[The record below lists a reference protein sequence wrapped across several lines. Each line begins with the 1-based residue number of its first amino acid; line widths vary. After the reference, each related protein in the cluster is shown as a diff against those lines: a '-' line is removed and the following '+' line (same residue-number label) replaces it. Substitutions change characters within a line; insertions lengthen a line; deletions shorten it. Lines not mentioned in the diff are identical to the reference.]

1 MKKQNI
7 NKKNTIISVILLLVL
22 VIVCYFVV
30 SNFKINKV
38 LSAKYDN
45 IKCITSDCDGIM
57 ATRKIKNKE
66 MVFLLNSKGKI
77 ISKYEKKSDKYEP
90 YALSKN
96 YFISVSQN
104 DDKSKTTYIVYNKK
118 GKQIYKTEEKLEKIN
133 DDYILISSDNE
144 KFSIIDK
151 DGKVVYSDIKE
162 VNLYDNNKFISAKID
177 KDYIIFDEKL
187 EKVLTN
193 YTVDKEV
200 KDKNDEVLYL
210 IIKDTKSEEYSYF
223 DIKSSKIIG
232 ESFSSYKE
240 SDNED
245 EFLITKKVNNSK
257 VTYILYKNGK
267 QKKSDNSKSQI
278 EIVNDIKSILN
289 KDYYLYTSTVSSE
302 SNKYV
307 LVDNLKENSIG
318 TFNVKTKKY
327 TEIYKYSKTENI
339 YSTVNKIES
348 KNKEY
353 YQISCSLNICDTPVS
368 VVYNLTDNKEIL
380 KNNDSDKIV
389 KNYAQYENN
398 YKVIKYAKTGEN
410 EDYKGKYVLY
420 DNNNKEVSKLD
431 NEIVVIDSK
440 MIIGN
445 DISDSKVALYNSKTK
460 KMLTETK
467 GEIINLNNENLYKYT
482 NDNNEEFI
490 VDNTGKEI
498 ANKSS
503 NDVLVYSDD
512 SILSGDK
519 SIEVYNLNT
528 NKKINYSLTKNEEI
542 TDVTSSVIKP
552 YKGLIYV
559 NNSKNKYFKIIKT
572 NGKEKKIKKLTIDRI
587 MQNKDKDVIIITKN
601 SSNKYGLYI
610 IK

>member
-7 NKKNTIISVILLLVL
+7 NKKNTIISIILLLVL

-66 MVFLLNSKGKI
+66 MVFLLNSKGKV

-90 YALSKN
+90 YTLSKN
-96 YFISVSQN
+96 YFISSSQN

-118 GKQIYKTEEKLEKIN
+118 GKQIYKTQEKLEKIN

-144 KFSIIDK
+144 KYSIVNK
-151 DGKVVYSDIKE
+151 DGKLVYSNIKE
-162 VNLYDNNKFISAKID
+162 VNFYNNKKFISAKID
-177 KDYIIFDEKL
+177 QDYILFNEKL

-200 KDKNDEVLYL
+200 KNKNDEVLYL
-210 IIKDTKSEEYSYF
+210 ILKDTKSEEYSYF
-223 DIKSSKIIG
+223 DIKSSKIVG
-232 ESFSSYKE
+232 ESFSNYKE
-240 SDNED
+240 SENEA
-245 EFLITKKVNNSK
+245 EYLITRKVNNSK
-257 VTYILYKNGK
+257 VTYVLYKNGK

-278 EIVNDIKSILN
+278 ELVNDIKSILN
-289 KDYYLYTSTVSSE
+289 KDYYLYTSTVSNE
-302 SNKYV
+302 GNKYV

-318 TFNVKTKKY
+318 TFNIKTKKY
-327 TEIYKYSKTENI
+327 IEIYKYSKTENI

-353 YQISCSLNICDTPVS
+353 YQISCSSNMCDTPVS

-380 KNNDSDKIV
+380 RNNDSDKIV
-389 KNYAQYENN
+389 KKYAQYENN
-398 YKVIKYAKTGEN
+398 YKVIKYAKSGDN

-420 DNNNKEVSKLD
+420 DNNNKEVAKLD
-431 NEIVVIDSK
+431 NEVIVIDSK

-445 DISDSKVALYNSKTK
+445 DISDSKIALYNSEIK

-467 GEIINLNNENLYKYT
+467 GEIINLNNKKLYKYT

-498 ANKSS
+498 ATKSS
-503 NDVLVYSDD
+503 NGVLVYSDD

-519 SIEVYNLNT
+519 SIEAYNLDT

-542 TDVTSSVIKP
+542 TDVTSSTIKP

-559 NNSKNKYFKIIKT
+559 NNTKNNYFKIIKN
-572 NGKEKKIKKLTIDRI
+572 NGKEKKIKKLIINRVI
-587 MQNKDKDVIIITKN
+587 QNKEKNVVIITKN
-601 SSNKYGLYI
+601 SSNQYGLYI

>member
-1 MKKQNI
+1 MLYLFIMTVN
-7 NKKNTIISVILLLVL
+7 LVL
-22 VIVCYFVV
+22 QR
-30 SNFKINKV
+30 
-38 LSAKYDN
+38 LRRD
-45 IKCITSDCDGIM
+45 
-57 ATRKIKNKE
+57 
-66 MVFLLNSKGKI
+66 NSKGKV

-96 YFISVSQN
+96 YFISSSQN
-104 DDKSKTTYIVYNKK
+104 DDKSKTTYVVYNKK

-144 KFSIIDK
+144 KFSIINK

-210 IIKDTKSEEYSYF
+210 IVKDAKSEEYSYF

-380 KNNDSDKIV
+380 KNNDSDKMV

-420 DNNNKEVSKLD
+420 DNNNKDVSKLD

>member
-7 NKKNTIISVILLLVL
+7 NKKNTIISIILLLVL

-66 MVFLLNSKGKI
+66 MVFLLNSKGKV

-90 YALSKN
+90 YTLSKN
-96 YFISVSQN
+96 YFISSSQN
-104 DDKSKTTYIVYNKK
+104 DDKRKTTYIVYNKK
-118 GKQIYKTEEKLEKIN
+118 GKQIYKTQEKMEKIN

-144 KFSIIDK
+144 KYSIVNK
-151 DGKVVYSDIKE
+151 DGKLVYSNIKE
-162 VNLYDNNKFISAKID
+162 VNFYNNKKFISAKID
-177 KDYIIFDEKL
+177 KDYIIFNEKL

-210 IIKDTKSEEYSYF
+210 IVKDAKSEEYSYF

-245 EFLITKKVNNSK
+245 EFLIIKKVNNSK

-289 KDYYLYTSTVSSE
+289 KDYYLYTSTVLNE
-302 SNKYV
+302 GNKYV

-318 TFNVKTKKY
+318 TFNIKTKKY

>member
-7 NKKNTIISVILLLVL
+7 NKKNTIISIILLLVL

-66 MVFLLNSKGKI
+66 MVFLLNSKGKV

-90 YALSKN
+90 YTLSKN
-96 YFISVSQN
+96 YFISSSQN

-118 GKQIYKTEEKLEKIN
+118 GKQIYKTQEKLEKIN

-144 KFSIIDK
+144 KYSIVNK
-151 DGKVVYSDIKE
+151 DGKLVYSNIKE
-162 VNLYDNNKFISAKID
+162 VNFYNNKKFISAKID
-177 KDYIIFDEKL
+177 QDYILFNEKL

-200 KDKNDEVLYL
+200 KNKNDEVLYL
-210 IIKDTKSEEYSYF
+210 ILKDTKSEEYSYF
-223 DIKSSKIIG
+223 DIKSSKIVG
-232 ESFSSYKE
+232 ESFSNYKE
-240 SDNED
+240 SENEA
-245 EFLITKKVNNSK
+245 EYLITRKVNNSK
-257 VTYILYKNGK
+257 VTYVLYKNGK

-278 EIVNDIKSILN
+278 ELVNDIKSILN
-289 KDYYLYTSTVSSE
+289 KDYYLYTSTVSNE
-302 SNKYV
+302 GNKYV

-318 TFNVKTKKY
+318 TFNIKTKKY
-327 TEIYKYSKTENI
+327 IEIYKYSKTENI

-353 YQISCSLNICDTPVS
+353 YQISCSSNMCDTPVS

-380 KNNDSDKIV
+380 RNNDSDKIV
-389 KNYAQYENN
+389 KKYAQYENN
-398 YKVIKYAKTGEN
+398 YKVIKYAKSGDN

-420 DNNNKEVSKLD
+420 DNNNKEVAKLD
-431 NEIVVIDSK
+431 NEVIVIDSK

-445 DISDSKVALYNSKTK
+445 DISDSKIALYNSETK
-460 KMLTETK
+460 KKLTETK
-467 GEIINLNNENLYKYT
+467 GEIINLNNKKLYKYT

-498 ANKSS
+498 ATKSS
-503 NDVLVYSDD
+503 NGVLVYSDD

-519 SIEVYNLNT
+519 SIEAYNLDT

-542 TDVTSSVIKP
+542 TDVTSSTIKP

-559 NNSKNKYFKIIKT
+559 NNTKNNYFKIIKN
-572 NGKEKKIKKLTIDRI
+572 NGKEKKIKKLIINRVI
-587 MQNKDKDVIIITKN
+587 QNKEKNVVIITKN
-601 SSNKYGLYI
+601 SSNQYGLYI

>member
-1 MKKQNI
+1 MEKKRKNILIISIISLLILVIILYFIINNIQI
-7 NKKNTIISVILLLVL
+7 NKI
-22 VIVCYFVV
+22 
-30 SNFKINKV
+30 
-38 LSAKYDN
+38 LSAKYDD
-45 IKCITSDCDGIM
+45 IKCVDSNCNGIIASKDG
-57 ATRKIKNKE
+57 KNKE
-66 MVFLLNSKGKI
+66 FVLLDSNGKI
-77 ISKYEKKSDKYEP
+77 ISKFKNNKTTYNINVI
-90 YALSKN
+90 SKN
-96 YFISVSQN
+96 YFISVDQS
-104 DDKSKTTYIVYNKK
+104 DDNKTTYILYNKK
-118 GKQIYKTEEKLEKIN
+118 GKQVYKTNEKLEKIN
-133 DDYILISSDNE
+133 DEYILVNNDNE
-144 KFSIIDK
+144 KYTILSKDGEKIYSNINEISILDNGKYIYAQIDK
-151 DGKVVYSDIKE
+151 EYV
-162 VNLYDNNKFISAKID
+162 
-177 KDYIIFDEKL
+177 IFNEKL
-187 EKVLTN
+187 DKVLTN
-193 YTVDKEV
+193 YTVDKEI
-200 KDKNDEVLYL
+200 KDKDNKTLYL
-210 IIKDTKSEEYSYF
+210 IIKDVKSEEYSYF

-240 SDNED
+240 SDNES
-245 EFLITKKVNNSK
+245 EFLITRKVNNSK

-267 QKKSDNSKSQI
+267 QKKSENSKSQI
-278 EIVNDIKSILN
+278 ELVNDIKSILN
-289 KDYYLYTSTVSSE
+289 NDYYLYTSTVLKE

-318 TFNVKTKKY
+318 TFNIKTKKY

-353 YQISCSLNICDTPVS
+353 YQISCDSNICDTPVS

-389 KNYAQYENN
+389 RNYTQYENN
-398 YKVIKYAKTGEN
+398 YKVIKYAKNGEN
-410 EDYKGKYVLY
+410 EDYNGKYVLY

-445 DISDSKVALYNSKTK
+445 DISDSKIALYNSKTK
-460 KMLTETK
+460 KMLTEAK
-467 GEIINLNNENLYKYT
+467 GEIINLNNEKLYKYT
-482 NDNNEEFI
+482 TDNNEEFI

-498 ANKSS
+498 AQKSS

-519 SIEVYNLNT
+519 SLEVYNLNT

-542 TDVTSSVIKP
+542 TDITSETIKP
-552 YKGLIYV
+552 YKGLIYI
-559 NNSKNKYFKIIKT
+559 NNTKNNYFKIIKN
-572 NGKEKKIKKLTIDRI
+572 NGKEKKIKKLTINRI
-587 MQNKDKDVIIITKN
+587 MQNDEKNVIIITKN

>member
-7 NKKNTIISVILLLVL
+7 NKKNTIISIILLLIL

-45 IKCITSDCDGIM
+45 IKCITSDCDSIM

-66 MVFLLNSKGKI
+66 MVFLLNSKGKV

-90 YALSKN
+90 YTLSKN
-96 YFISVSQN
+96 YFISSSQN

-118 GKQIYKTEEKLEKIN
+118 GKQIYKTQEKLEKIN

-144 KFSIIDK
+144 KYSIVNK
-151 DGKVVYSDIKE
+151 DGKLVYSNIKE
-162 VNLYDNNKFISAKID
+162 VNFYNNKKFISAKID
-177 KDYIIFDEKL
+177 QDYILFNEKL

-200 KDKNDEVLYL
+200 KNKNDEVLYL
-210 IIKDTKSEEYSYF
+210 ILKDTKSEEYSYF
-223 DIKSSKIIG
+223 DIKSSKIVG
-232 ESFSSYKE
+232 ESFSNYKE
-240 SDNED
+240 SENEA
-245 EFLITKKVNNSK
+245 EYLITRKVNNSK
-257 VTYILYKNGK
+257 VTYVLYKNGK

-278 EIVNDIKSILN
+278 ELVNDIKSILN
-289 KDYYLYTSTVSSE
+289 KDYYLYTSTVSNE
-302 SNKYV
+302 GNKYV

-318 TFNVKTKKY
+318 TFNIKTKKY
-327 TEIYKYSKTENI
+327 IEIYKYSKTENI

-353 YQISCSLNICDTPVS
+353 YQISCSSNMCDTPVS

-380 KNNDSDKIV
+380 RNNDSDKIV
-389 KNYAQYENN
+389 KKYAQYENN
-398 YKVIKYAKTGEN
+398 YKVIKYAKSGDN

-420 DNNNKEVSKLD
+420 DNNNKEVAKLD
-431 NEIVVIDSK
+431 NEVIVIDSK

-445 DISDSKVALYNSKTK
+445 DISDSKIALYNSETK
-460 KMLTETK
+460 KKLTETK
-467 GEIINLNNENLYKYT
+467 GEIINLNNKKLYKYT

-498 ANKSS
+498 ATKSS
-503 NDVLVYSDD
+503 NGVLVYSDD

-519 SIEVYNLNT
+519 SIEAYNLDT

-542 TDVTSSVIKP
+542 TDVTSSTIKP

-559 NNSKNKYFKIIKT
+559 NNTKNNYFKIIKN
-572 NGKEKKIKKLTIDRI
+572 NGKEKKIKKLIINRVI
-587 MQNKDKDVIIITKN
+587 QNKEKNVVIITKN
-601 SSNKYGLYI
+601 SSNQYGLYI

>member
-7 NKKNTIISVILLLVL
+7 NKKNTIISIILLLIL

-66 MVFLLNSKGKI
+66 MVFLLNSKGKV

-90 YALSKN
+90 YTLSKN
-96 YFISVSQN
+96 YFISSSQN

-118 GKQIYKTEEKLEKIN
+118 GKQIYKTQEKLEKIN

-144 KFSIIDK
+144 KYSIVNK
-151 DGKVVYSDIKE
+151 DGKLVYSNIKE
-162 VNLYDNNKFISAKID
+162 VNFYNNKKFISAKID
-177 KDYIIFDEKL
+177 QDYILFNEKL

-200 KDKNDEVLYL
+200 KNKNDEVLYL
-210 IIKDTKSEEYSYF
+210 ILKDTKSEEYSYF
-223 DIKSSKIIG
+223 DIKSSKIVG
-232 ESFSSYKE
+232 ESFSNYKE
-240 SDNED
+240 SENEA
-245 EFLITKKVNNSK
+245 EYLITRKVNNSK
-257 VTYILYKNGK
+257 VTYVLYKNGK

-278 EIVNDIKSILN
+278 ELVNDIKSILN
-289 KDYYLYTSTVSSE
+289 KDYYLYTSTVSNE
-302 SNKYV
+302 GNKYV

-318 TFNVKTKKY
+318 TFNIKTKKY

-353 YQISCSLNICDTPVS
+353 YQISCSSNMCDTPVS

-380 KNNDSDKIV
+380 RNNDSDKIV
-389 KNYAQYENN
+389 KKYAQYENN
-398 YKVIKYAKTGEN
+398 YKVIKYAKTGDN

-420 DNNNKEVSKLD
+420 DNNNKEVAKLD
-431 NEIVVIDSK
+431 NEVIVIDSK

-445 DISDSKVALYNSKTK
+445 DISDSKIALYNSEIK

-467 GEIINLNNENLYKYT
+467 GEIINLNNKKLYKYT

-498 ANKSS
+498 ATKSS
-503 NDVLVYSDD
+503 NGVLVYSDD

-519 SIEVYNLNT
+519 SIEAYNLDT

-542 TDVTSSVIKP
+542 TDVTSSTIKP

-559 NNSKNKYFKIIKT
+559 NNTKNNYFKIIKN
-572 NGKEKKIKKLTIDRI
+572 NGKEKKIKKLIINRVI
-587 MQNKDKDVIIITKN
+587 QNKEKNVVIITKN
-601 SSNKYGLYI
+601 SSNQYGLYI

>member
-1 MKKQNI
+1 MEKKRKNILIISIISLLILVIILYFIINNMQI
-7 NKKNTIISVILLLVL
+7 NKI
-22 VIVCYFVV
+22 
-30 SNFKINKV
+30 
-38 LSAKYDN
+38 LSAKYDD
-45 IKCITSDCDGIM
+45 IKCVDSNCNGVV
-57 ATRKIKNKE
+57 ASKNGKNKE
-66 MVFLLNSKGKI
+66 FVLLDSNGKI
-77 ISKYEKKSDKYEP
+77 ISKFKNNNTTYNIN
-90 YALSKN
+90 AISKN
-96 YFISVSQN
+96 YFISVDQN
-104 DDKSKTTYIVYNKK
+104 DDNKTTYILYNKK
-118 GKQIYKTEEKLEKIN
+118 GKQVYKTNEKLEKIN
-133 DDYILISSDNE
+133 DEYILVNNDNE
-144 KFSIIDK
+144 KYTILSKHGEKKYSNINEINILDN
-151 DGKVVYSDIKE
+151 GKYIYAQIGKE
-162 VNLYDNNKFISAKID
+162 YV
-177 KDYIIFDEKL
+177 IFNEKL
-187 EKVLTN
+187 DKVLTN
-193 YTVDKEV
+193 YTVDKEI
-200 KDKNDEVLYL
+200 KDKNNKTIYL
-210 IIKDTKSEEYSYF
+210 IIKDVKSEEYSYF
-223 DIKSSKIIG
+223 DVKSSKIIG

-240 SDNED
+240 SDNEN
-245 EFLITKKVNNSK
+245 EFLITRKVNNSK

>member
-1 MKKQNI
+1 MGKQI
-7 NKKNTIISVILLLVL
+7 KNKKFTIISVILLLVL
-22 VIVCYFVV
+22 VIVCYFII
-30 SNFKINKV
+30 SNFKISKV
-38 LSAKYDN
+38 LSAKYDT
-45 IKCITSDCDGIM
+45 IKCITSDCDGII
-57 ATRKIKNKE
+57 ATRKNKDKE
-66 MVFLLNSKGKI
+66 MVFLLNSKGKV

-96 YFISVSQN
+96 YFISSSQN
-104 DDKSKTTYIVYNKK
+104 DDKSKTTYVVYNKK

-144 KFSIIDK
+144 KFSIINK

-210 IIKDTKSEEYSYF
+210 IVKDAKSEEYSYF

>member
-1 MKKQNI
+1 MEKKRKNILIISIISLLILVIILYFIINNIQI
-7 NKKNTIISVILLLVL
+7 NKI
-22 VIVCYFVV
+22 
-30 SNFKINKV
+30 
-38 LSAKYDN
+38 LSAKYDD
-45 IKCITSDCDGIM
+45 IKCVDSNCNGIIASKDG
-57 ATRKIKNKE
+57 KNKE
-66 MVFLLNSKGKI
+66 FVLLDSNGKI
-77 ISKYEKKSDKYEP
+77 ISKFKNNKTTYNISVI
-90 YALSKN
+90 SKN
-96 YFISVSQN
+96 YFISVDQN
-104 DDKSKTTYIVYNKK
+104 DDNKTTYILYNKK
-118 GKQIYKTEEKLEKIN
+118 GKQVYKTNEKLEKIN
-133 DDYILISSDNE
+133 DEYILVNNDNE
-144 KFSIIDK
+144 KYTILSKHGEKKYSNINEINILDN
-151 DGKVVYSDIKE
+151 GKYIYAQIGKE
-162 VNLYDNNKFISAKID
+162 YV
-177 KDYIIFDEKL
+177 IFNEKL
-187 EKVLTN
+187 DKVLTN

-200 KDKNDEVLYL
+200 KDKNDKLLYL
-210 IIKDTKSEEYSYF
+210 IVKDTKSEEYNYF

-257 VTYILYKNGK
+257 ATYILYKNGK

-278 EIVNDIKSILN
+278 ELVNDIKSILN

-318 TFNVKTKKY
+318 TFNLKTKKY

-353 YQISCSLNICDTPVS
+353 YQISCGSNTCDTPVS

-380 KNNDSDKIV
+380 RNNDSDKIV
-389 KNYAQYENN
+389 KNYTQYENN

-410 EDYKGKYVLY
+410 EDYNGKYVLY

-445 DISDSKVALYNSKTK
+445 DVSDSKIALYNSKTK

-467 GEIINLNNENLYKYT
+467 GEIINLNKENLYKYT

-490 VDNTGKEI
+490 VDNKGKEI
-498 ANKSS
+498 AQKSS
-503 NDVLVYSDD
+503 NEVLVYSGD

-519 SIEVYNLNT
+519 SLEVYNLNT
-528 NKKINYSLTKNEEI
+528 NNKINYSLTKNEEI
-542 TDVTSSVIKP
+542 TDVTSSTIKP

-559 NNSKNKYFKIIKT
+559 NNTKNNYFKIIKA
-572 NGKEKKIKKLTIDRI
+572 NGKEKKVKKLTINRI
-587 MQNKDKDVIIITKN
+587 MENDEKNVIIITKN
-601 SSNKYGLYI
+601 NSNKYGLYI

>member
-1 MKKQNI
+1 MGKQI
-7 NKKNTIISVILLLVL
+7 KNKKFTIISVILLLVL
-22 VIVCYFVV
+22 VIVCYFII
-30 SNFKINKV
+30 SNFKISKV
-38 LSAKYDN
+38 LSTKYDT

-57 ATRKIKNKE
+57 ATRKNKDKE
-66 MVFLLNSKGKI
+66 MVFLLNSKGKV

-96 YFISVSQN
+96 YFISSSQN
-104 DDKSKTTYIVYNKK
+104 DDKSKTTYVVYNKK

-144 KFSIIDK
+144 KFSIINK

-210 IIKDTKSEEYSYF
+210 IVKDAKSEEYSYF

>member
-7 NKKNTIISVILLLVL
+7 NKKNTIISIILLLVL

-96 YFISVSQN
+96 YFISSSQN
-104 DDKSKTTYIVYNKK
+104 DDKSKTTYVVYNKK
-118 GKQIYKTEEKLEKIN
+118 GKQIYKTQEKLEKIN

-144 KFSIIDK
+144 KYSIVNK

-210 IIKDTKSEEYSYF
+210 IVKDAKSEEYSYF

>member
-1 MKKQNI
+1 MKKQKI
-7 NKKNTIISVILLLVL
+7 NKKNTIISIILLLVL

-90 YALSKN
+90 YTLSKN
-96 YFISVSQN
+96 YFISSSQN

-118 GKQIYKTEEKLEKIN
+118 GKQIYKTQEKLEKIN

-144 KFSIIDK
+144 KYSIVNK
-151 DGKVVYSDIKE
+151 DGKLVYSDIKE
-162 VNLYDNNKFISAKID
+162 VNFYNNKKFISAKID
-177 KDYIIFDEKL
+177 QDYILFNEKL

-200 KDKNDEVLYL
+200 KNKNDEVLYL

-223 DIKSSKIIG
+223 DIKSSKIVG
-232 ESFSSYKE
+232 ESFSNYKE
-240 SDNED
+240 SENED
-245 EFLITKKVNNSK
+245 EYLITRKVNNSK
-257 VTYILYKNGK
+257 VTYVLYKNGK
-267 QKKSDNSKSQI
+267 QKKSENSKSQI
-278 EIVNDIKSILN
+278 ELVNDIKSILN
-289 KDYYLYTSTVSSE
+289 KDYYLYTSTVSNE
-302 SNKYV
+302 GNKYV

-318 TFNVKTKKY
+318 IFNIKTKKY

-353 YQISCSLNICDTPVS
+353 YQISCSSNMCDTPVS

-380 KNNDSDKIV
+380 RNNDSDKIV
-389 KNYAQYENN
+389 KKYAQYENN

-420 DNNNKEVSKLD
+420 DNNNKEVAKLD
-431 NEIVVIDSK
+431 NEVIVIDSK

-445 DISDSKVALYNSKTK
+445 DISDSKIALYNSEIK

-467 GEIINLNNENLYKYT
+467 GEIINLNNKKLYKYT

-498 ANKSS
+498 ATKSS
-503 NDVLVYSDD
+503 NGVLVYSDD

-519 SIEVYNLNT
+519 SIEVYNLDT

-542 TDVTSSVIKP
+542 TDVTSSTIKP

-559 NNSKNKYFKIIKT
+559 NNTKNNYFKIIKN
-572 NGKEKKIKKLTIDRI
+572 NGKEKKIKKLIINRVI
-587 MQNKDKDVIIITKN
+587 QNKEKNVVIITKN
-601 SSNKYGLYI
+601 SSNQYGLYI

>member
-1 MKKQNI
+1 MLFR
-7 NKKNTIISVILLLVL
+7 S
-22 VIVCYFVV
+22 
-30 SNFKINKV
+30 
-38 LSAKYDN
+38 
-45 IKCITSDCDGIM
+45 
-57 ATRKIKNKE
+57 
-66 MVFLLNSKGKI
+66 
-77 ISKYEKKSDKYEP
+77 
-90 YALSKN
+90 
-96 YFISVSQN
+96 
-104 DDKSKTTYIVYNKK
+104 
-118 GKQIYKTEEKLEKIN
+118 
-133 DDYILISSDNE
+133 
-144 KFSIIDK
+144 
-151 DGKVVYSDIKE
+151 
-162 VNLYDNNKFISAKID
+162 
-177 KDYIIFDEKL
+177 
-187 EKVLTN
+187 
-193 YTVDKEV
+193 
-200 KDKNDEVLYL
+200 
-210 IIKDTKSEEYSYF
+210 
-223 DIKSSKIIG
+223 
-232 ESFSSYKE
+232 
-240 SDNED
+240 NED

>member
-7 NKKNTIISVILLLVL
+7 NKKNTIISIILLLIL

-66 MVFLLNSKGKI
+66 MVFLLNSKGKV

-90 YALSKN
+90 YTLSKN
-96 YFISVSQN
+96 YFISSSQN

-118 GKQIYKTEEKLEKIN
+118 GKQIYKTQEKLEKIN

-144 KFSIIDK
+144 KYSIVNK
-151 DGKVVYSDIKE
+151 DGKLVYSNIKE
-162 VNLYDNNKFISAKID
+162 VNFYNNKKFISAKID
-177 KDYIIFDEKL
+177 QDYILFNEKL

-200 KDKNDEVLYL
+200 KNKNDEVLYL
-210 IIKDTKSEEYSYF
+210 ILKDTKSEEYSYF
-223 DIKSSKIIG
+223 DIKSSKIVG
-232 ESFSSYKE
+232 ESFSNYKE
-240 SDNED
+240 SENEA
-245 EFLITKKVNNSK
+245 EYLITRKVNNSK
-257 VTYILYKNGK
+257 VTYVLYKNGK

-278 EIVNDIKSILN
+278 ELVNDIKSILN
-289 KDYYLYTSTVSSE
+289 KDYYLYTSTVSNE
-302 SNKYV
+302 GNKYV

-318 TFNVKTKKY
+318 TFNIKTKKY
-327 TEIYKYSKTENI
+327 IEIYKYSKTENI

-353 YQISCSLNICDTPVS
+353 YQISCSSNMCDTPVS

-380 KNNDSDKIV
+380 RNNDSDKIV
-389 KNYAQYENN
+389 KKYAQYENN
-398 YKVIKYAKTGEN
+398 YKVIKYAKSGDN

-420 DNNNKEVSKLD
+420 DNNNKEVAKLD
-431 NEIVVIDSK
+431 NEVIVIDSK

-445 DISDSKVALYNSKTK
+445 DISDSKIALYNSETK
-460 KMLTETK
+460 KKLTETK
-467 GEIINLNNENLYKYT
+467 GEIINLNNKKLYKYT

-498 ANKSS
+498 ATKSS
-503 NDVLVYSDD
+503 NGVLVYSDD

-519 SIEVYNLNT
+519 SIEAYNLDT

-542 TDVTSSVIKP
+542 TDVTSSTIKP

-559 NNSKNKYFKIIKT
+559 NNTKNNYFKIIKN
-572 NGKEKKIKKLTIDRI
+572 NGKEKKIKKLIINRVI
-587 MQNKDKDVIIITKN
+587 QNKEKNVVIITKN
-601 SSNKYGLYI
+601 SSNQYGLYI